1 MKKLLVVL
9 LALGL
14 IAAFGATVASAAD
27 VKFAGQWYAVGVYE
41 NNRTLANTDKT
52 YSKAFLWTR
61 TRVQNV
67 FMIQEG
73 LTFTTRFDAF
83 EKQWGNANRS
93 SNNNEDK
100 SNSGKVNSVN
110 LTLQENIEME
120 HAYVTFKTMVGVF
133 DIGYQA
139 ADEWGTVYADTPGS
153 RPRLKYTGTFGP
165 VNVIAIWEKVY
176 ESDTKRLN
184 SSTDP
189 GKPSGLVDADADNYI
204 LAGIYNWKGGA
215 AGLLYKYITNA
226 KDRDDGVRTQVHVL
240 APYTKATFGPVYVE
254 AELVWLTGKSAKY
267 EGPAPAG
274 TADIDKEGLGAYAL
288 AKVKLGPAYVG
299 GQFGYTS
306 GDPNNTT
313 KDKTGPASTTSWVPC
328 LLFGNANL
336 RSWQY
341 NASQHGGGTGGVAT
355 FSTDKQNLWLWSGFA
370 GFNPTPKIN
379 VEGAVSY
386 MYADKKPNGF
396 ESDKY
401 GWEADIKASYK
412 IYDNLTYMVGAGYFW
427 TGDYFKGATNAQ
439 TGNDYLLMNQLTLN
453 F

>member
-14 IAAFGATVASAAD
+14 IAAFGMTASAAD

-41 NNRTLANTDKT
+41 SNRTLNDTDHT
-52 YSKAFLWTR
+52 YSKAYVWTR

-67 FMIQEG
+67 FQIQEG
-73 LTFTTRFDAF
+73 LSFTTRFDAF
-83 EKQWGNANRS
+83 EKQWGNPNRS
-93 SNNNEDK
+93 SNNTEDK
-100 SNSGKVNSVN
+100 SNSGKINSVN
-110 LTLQENIEME
+110 TTLQENIEME
-120 HAYVTFKTMVGVF
+120 HGYVTFKTMAGVF

-153 RPRLKYTGTFGP
+153 RPRAKYTGTFGP
-165 VNVIAIWEKVY
+165 VNIIAIWEKVY
-176 ESDTKRLN
+176 EADTVRN
-184 SSTDP
+184 NATAGGGTPST
-189 GKPSGLVDADADNYI
+189 LVDGDADNYI

-215 AGLLYKYITNA
+215 AGLLYKYIAGNNNRPTANF
-226 KDRDDGVRTQVHVL
+226 KTQVHVL

-254 AELVWLTGKSAKY
+254 AELVWLTGKTAKY
-267 EGPAPAG
+267 ESPS
-274 TADIDKEGLGAYAL
+274 TASDVDKEGLGAYVL

-306 GDPNNTT
+306 GDPNNTE
-313 KDKTGPASTTSWVPC
+313 KDKTGPASSTSWVPC

-341 NASQHGGGTGGVAT
+341 NASQVGGANGAT
-355 FSTDKQNLWLWSGFA
+355 FITDKQNLWLWNAFA

-379 VEGAVSY
+379 VEGALSY

-396 ESDKY
+396 DSDKY

-427 TGDYFKGATNAQ
+427 TGDYFKGANPNGA